1 MKMSGFYTNFYP
13 HQQIM
18 QGITP
23 MRGMSAYPRSVQ
35 CMLHPATS
43 MHQLTPTRTR
53 SMSMLTY
60 GGHPR
65 QVMPQNTPQ
74 FGSHNFGYHG
84 MQRPHSQM
92 LYAQQNHYGMLQ
104 STPYFDSRM
113 LRQPRTQQNSRNF
126 GSQNGINSQQTSRTP
141 SIPQYKRRTHN
152 NFRSGFY
159 KRMTDCCGIVGINS
173 EPQKISTLKQLLRE
187 TRFIFQTTGNKDGLK
202 HVNNIQKNKF
212 NFNDDIDKL
221 ITTIAKTE
229 NKQDKQELISS
240 LFEEANS
247 PFNLS
252 KLDDSQREILYKTLE
267 KFENDEPLKNLK
279 TALWHVRKL
288 NIHV

>member
-13 HQQIM
+13 HRQIM

-141 SIPQYKRRTHN
+141 STPQYKRRT
-152 NFRSGFY
+152 
-159 KRMTDCCGIVGINS
+159 
-173 EPQKISTLKQLLRE
+173 Q
-187 TRFIFQTTGNKDGLK
+187 
-202 HVNNIQKNKF
+202 NNIQKNKF